1 MPMLQTQGLNK
12 RFGGLHVTNNVDL
25 TLEEGE
31 VHCLIGP
38 NGAGKSTLF
47 RLILGEHL
55 PSSGAI
61 LFGGEDITSLKP
73 FQRIR
78 RGMSVKFQVPGI
90 FKALSVRQNLE
101 IAMQHHYP
109 PAVLGEEIDKLLQFL
124 NLTADAGRLAGNL
137 SHGQKQWLEI
147 GMAVSLKPRLLLLDE
162 PTAGMSPEETHATG
176 EMVKR
181 LNAEGMTVL
190 AVEHDMAF
198 VRQVAHKV
206 TVLHLGRVFAQGSI
220 DEIVANEDVAAI
232 YLGQTTAHETAHE
245 AAHA

>member
-1 MPMLQTQGLNK
+1 MAILEARALNK
-12 RFGGLHVTNNVDL
+12 HFGGLHVTNNVDL
-25 TLEEGE
+25 VLEPGE
-31 VHCLIGP
+31 IHCLIGP

-47 RLILGEHL
+47 RLILGEHS
-55 PSSGAI
+55 PSSGQI
-61 LFGGEDITSLKP
+61 LFGGEDITALKSYR
-73 FQRIR
+73 RIR

-109 PAVLGEEIDKLLQFL
+109 PAALHAEIDRLLDFLKLEGEAKQ
-124 NLTADAGRLAGNL
+124 LAGNL

-147 GMAVSLKPRLLLLDE
+147 GMAISLKPRLLLLDE

-176 EMVKR
+176 VMIQR
-181 LNAEGMTVL
+181 LNADGMTVL

-198 VRQVAHKV
+198 VRQVAQKV
-206 TVLHLGRVFAQGSI
+206 TVLHLGQVFAQGSI
-220 DEIVANEDVAAI
+220 DEIVADERVAAI
-232 YLGQTTAHETAHE
+232 YLGHAPE

>member
-1 MPMLQTQGLNK
+1 MAILEARALNK
-12 RFGGLHVTNNVDL
+12 HFGGLHVTNNVDL
-25 TLEEGE
+25 ALEPGE
-31 VHCLIGP
+31 IHCLIGP

-47 RLILGEHL
+47 RLILGEHS
-55 PSSGAI
+55 PSSGQI
-61 LFGGEDITSLKP
+61 LFGGEDITKLKSYR
-73 FQRIR
+73 RIR

-109 PAVLGEEIDKLLQFL
+109 PAALHAEIDRLLDFLKLEGEAKQ
-124 NLTADAGRLAGNL
+124 LAGNL

-147 GMAVSLKPRLLLLDE
+147 GMAISLKPRLLLLDE

-176 EMVKR
+176 IMIQR
-181 LNAEGMTVL
+181 LNADGMTVL

-198 VRQVAHKV
+198 VRQVAQKV
-206 TVLHLGRVFAQGSI
+206 TVLHLGQVFAQGSI
-220 DEIVANEDVAAI
+220 DEIVADERVAAI
-232 YLGQTTAHETAHE
+232 YLGHAPE

>member
-1 MPMLQTQGLNK
+1 M
-12 RFGGLHVTNNVDL
+12 
-25 TLEEGE
+25 
-31 VHCLIGP
+31 
-38 NGAGKSTLF
+38 
-47 RLILGEHL
+47 
-55 PSSGAI
+55 
-61 LFGGEDITSLKP
+61 FGGEDITSLKA

-101 IAMQHHYP
+101 IAMQHHYDP
-109 PAVLGEEIDKLLQFL
+109 SVLAEEIDKLLAFL
-124 NLTADAGRLAGNL
+124 NLTADATASPAISRRPEAVAGNR
-137 SHGQKQWLEI
+137 HGGQPQAAPSAARRAHRRHVA
-147 GMAVSLKPRLLLLDE
+147 GGDPRHRRNGQ
-162 PTAGMSPEETHATG
+162 A
-176 EMVKR
+176 